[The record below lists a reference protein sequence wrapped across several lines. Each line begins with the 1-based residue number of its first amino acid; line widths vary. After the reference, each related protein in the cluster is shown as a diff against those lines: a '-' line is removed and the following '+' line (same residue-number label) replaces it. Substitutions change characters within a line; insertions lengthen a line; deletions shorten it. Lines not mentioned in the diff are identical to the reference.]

1 MEYGDS
7 FRRIKLL
14 NNNPKNFHHSS
25 SMNSISINR
34 YSKSNS
40 RQENNNVKIRKKKD
54 KILST
59 SSLGLI
65 KSQNKNKNYNQT
77 KELKCISNN
86 YRYKNTNYLLQNYN
100 QNIVLNPNK
109 KNNSDLSTSQNNKQN
124 IYPDIYLNKNR
135 NVSQDNINIDTHN
148 SKRKLCRNKSINN
161 LKRETTTFYSL
172 SKNPYTNFLLDKRI
186 RILNEPQSNTY
197 NSKFLEENNIPN
209 ESGIKYSNKRIFYN
223 KLLPNDLKIYKEKLF
238 NESNNKNI
246 SKSKS
251 QENIPPI
258 NNINSDQYLNKNI
271 KKSDSKKSIDEEKN
285 FENIEFNG
293 VVTKVI
299 TKLPIEKDLNEK
311 NNEDNLNNIDYH
323 KIMKHPF
330 VIETYGY
337 DFLRNLKN
345 EYKIYENPFED
356 KNLIYN
362 IHNLIINPN
371 TKKFRNDNLI
381 IGADFYRR
389 KNKGEVIK
397 DYKLLSK
404 QGYQKMQNSI
414 MRNLKRDVEKSI
426 SHMHRIKFKLD
437 ILMENNIK
445 KFKEHR
451 EELINEEL

>member
-1 MEYGDS
+1 MEYGES

-14 NNNPKNFHHSS
+14 NNNSKNLHHSS

-34 YSKSNS
+34 NNKPNS
-40 RQENNNVKIRKKKD
+40 RQEKNNIKIRKKND

-59 SSLGLI
+59 SSLALI
-65 KSQNKNKNYNQT
+65 KNHNKNKNNNQT
-77 KELKCISNN
+77 KELCISNN
-86 YRYKNTNYLLQNYN
+86 SRYKNSNYLLPNYS
-100 QNIVLNPNK
+100 QNILIKTHN
-109 KNNSDLSTSQNNKQN
+109 KNNSNLSSSQNNEQN
-124 IYPDIYLNKNR
+124 IYPNIYLNKNG
-135 NVSQDNINIDTHN
+135 NISQDNINNNSHN
-148 SKRKLCRNKSINN
+148 TKRKLCRNNSLKD

-172 SKNPYTNFLLDKRI
+172 SKNPYSNFLLDKRI
-186 RILNEPQSNTY
+186 KILNEPNPITY
-197 NSKFLEENNIPN
+197 NSKFLEENNIHN
-209 ESGIKYSNKRIFYN
+209 GYGNNDSNKKIFYN
-223 KLLPNDLKIYKEKLF
+223 KLLPNDLKTYKEKLF

-246 SKSKS
+246 SNSKS

-258 NNINSDQYLNKNI
+258 NNM
-271 KKSDSKKSIDEEKN
+271 KKFDSKKSFDEEKN

-293 VVTKVI
+293 IVTKVI
-299 TKLPIEKDLNEK
+299 TKLPVEQNFSEKYNEY
-311 NNEDNLNNIDYH
+311 NLNNIDYH

-330 VIETYGY
+330 VSETYGY

-381 IGADFYRR
+381 IGAEFYKR
-389 KNKGEVIK
+389 KNKAELAK
-397 DYKLLSK
+397 NYKLLSK
-404 QGYQKMQNSI
+404 RGYKRLQNSI
-414 MRNLKRDVEKSI
+414 MRGLKKDVEKNI
-426 SHMHRIKFKLD
+426 SHMHRIKLKLD